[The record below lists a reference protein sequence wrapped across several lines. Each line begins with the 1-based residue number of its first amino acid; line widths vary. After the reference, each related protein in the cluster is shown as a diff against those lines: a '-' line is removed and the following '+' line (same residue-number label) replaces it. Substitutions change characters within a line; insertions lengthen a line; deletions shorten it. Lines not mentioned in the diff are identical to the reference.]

1 MKKSNM
7 FLIYPHLK
15 MKDITGLNHVL
26 KSTCPLYCTH
36 KLEGRFHL
44 GAH

>member
-15 MKDITGLNHVL
+15 MKVITGLNHVL
-26 KSTCPLYCTH
+26 KSTYLLYCTH
-36 KLEGRFHL
+36 KLEWRFHL